1 MINPSVI
8 YFAEGFFFV
17 LGRMPPPPH
26 VGTALYASSACLTCV
41 WQAASA
47 SIAFAGIT
55 PQLI

>member
-17 LGRMPPPPH
+17 LGRMPPH
-26 VGTALYASSACLTCV
+26 VGTALYASSASLTCV

>member
-17 LGRMPPPPH
+17 LGRMPPH